1 MILILLLATA
11 VSTDCACFDCDFIY
25 IKLMIGGIYKCKAR
39 NVNVK
44 LANEALT
51 DVNGMHKV
59 NKTTE
64 DVQILIFEN
73 QVCHYLPT
81 GIDLH
86 FPKVYHFDV
95 RNSGLKAVTSEQMR
109 MFPLLKHLY
118 IRNNPIEVLPDHLF
132 SHNPFL
138 EFINL
143 NDNRIK
149 QVGVG
154 IFEPLTRLVSLSIER
169 NDCIDGYAMEE
180 ETLKNLIAE
189 VGRKCTAS

>member
-1 MILILLLATA
+1 
-11 VSTDCACFDCDFIY
+11 
-25 IKLMIGGIYKCKAR
+25 MIGGIYKCKAL
-39 NVNVK
+39 NVNIQ
-44 LANEALT
+44 LADEALIG
-51 DVNGMHKV
+51 VNGIHKV

-95 RNSGLKAVTSEQMR
+95 RNSGLKAVTREQMR

-132 SHNPFL
+132 SHNPLL

-149 QVGVG
+149 QVGVEL
-154 IFEPLTRLVSLSIER
+154 FKPLTSLVSLSIER
-169 NDCIDGYAMEE
+169 NDCIDGYALEE
-180 ETLKNLIAE
+180 ETLKNLITE
-189 VGRKCTAS
+189 VVRKCSALNA